1 MLMAVGCTYRLEA
14 ADLVL
19 IPELG
24 ANTMTHDQQAVG
36 VVFLLDV
43 KELGVIGTPV
53 SRREVWLK

>member
-1 MLMAVGCTYRLEA
+1 MTIGCTYGLEA
-14 ADLVL
+14 ANLIL

-43 KELGVIGTPV
+43 KEFGVICTPV
-53 SRREVWLK
+53 GRREVWLK

>member
-36 VVFLLDV
+36 VVFLLNV
-43 KELGVIGTPV
+43 EEFGVICTPV
-53 SRREVWLK
+53 GRR